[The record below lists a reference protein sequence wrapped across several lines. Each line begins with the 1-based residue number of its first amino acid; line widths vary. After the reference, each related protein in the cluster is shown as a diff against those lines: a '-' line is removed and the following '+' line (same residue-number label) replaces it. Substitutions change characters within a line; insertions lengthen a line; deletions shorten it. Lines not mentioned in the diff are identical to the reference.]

1 MEAIAKPIALESSGL
16 PLLKPCKYSRY
27 LYFNMSTHNTIVSE
41 MVYVSELA
49 NYYNQKYKYVFD
61 RVNKQTYLTSYDT
74 DEEWLTLTPEQQAE
88 VLADGSWK
96 E

>member
-1 MEAIAKPIALESSGL
+1 MEAIAKPQALESSGL

-27 LYFNMSTHNTIVSE
+27 LYFNTSSHDTVSS

-49 NYYNQKYKYVFD
+49 NRYNLKYKYVFD
-61 RVNKQTYLTSYDT
+61 RVNKQCYLTSYDT
-74 DEEWLTLTPEQQAE
+74 DEEWLMLTAEQQAE

>member
-1 MEAIAKPIALESSGL
+1 MEAIAKPQALESSGL

-27 LYFNMSTHNTIVSE
+27 LYFNMSSHDSIISS

-49 NYYNQKYKYVFD
+49 NRYNLKYKFVFD
-61 RVNKQTYLTSYDT
+61 RVNKQTYMTSYDT
-74 DEEWLTLTPEQQAE
+74 DEEWLMLTAEQQAE